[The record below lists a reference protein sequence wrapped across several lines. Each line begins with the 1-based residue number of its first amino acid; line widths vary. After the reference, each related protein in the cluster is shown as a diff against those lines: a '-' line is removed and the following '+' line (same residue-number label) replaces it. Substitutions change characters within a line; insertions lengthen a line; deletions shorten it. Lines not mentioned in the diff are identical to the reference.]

1 MNTRITKAIFF
12 IGSILIAFSSNAQ
25 TRYWDMVITTKGDT
39 IHCNIDPEPLFGKT
53 KYIGPGMKKGVVI
66 DTTTVKEYFTTGFTR
81 HSKAVYVPVLK
92 HTVFLGVA
100 EQGQINLYY
109 LNISYPNGTSSREL
123 FVTKGNDQLFH
134 VKEPGLYDN
143 YGSKTDKY
151 KADFAAI
158 LKDNPDAYAMYMA
171 QKKFNDEQIKALIH
185 FYNTGKELRGGGG

>member
-1 MNTRITKAIFF
+1 MTNHLKAI
-12 IGSILIAFSSNAQ
+12 LIFGVMFTALTSNAQ
-25 TRYWDMVITTKGDT
+25 TRYWDLVITTKGDT

-92 HTVFLGVA
+92 HTAFLGVA
-100 EQGQINLYY
+100 EQGKINLYY
-109 LNISYPNGTSSREL
+109 LNISYQNGTSSREL

-151 KADFAAI
+151 KADLAAM
-158 LKDNPDAYAMYMA
+158 LKDNPDAYAKYAA
-171 QKKFNDEQIKALIH
+171 QKKINDEQIKALIH
-185 FYNTGKELRGGGG
+185 FYNTGQEAKQ